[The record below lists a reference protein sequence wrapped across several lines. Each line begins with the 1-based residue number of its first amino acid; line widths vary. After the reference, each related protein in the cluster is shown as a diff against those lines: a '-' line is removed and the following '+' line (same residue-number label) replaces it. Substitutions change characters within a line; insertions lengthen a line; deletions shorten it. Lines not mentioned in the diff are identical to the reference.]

1 MTITDI
7 AKMAGVSIA
16 TVSKIINGKDEHVN
30 PNTRARVLQLVKE
43 YNFTP
48 YGAVKNTL
56 GPKKFLL
63 GVLLRSTVKSSL
75 LLNSI
80 LETAQEH
87 GYGVLLLE
95 SQGDC
100 VREAKNITIFC
111 KNNVDGVIWEPIS
124 DNSYERSQDLTK
136 YMIPFCFINSP
147 LQYPSYEIDYAS
159 LGYTLTQKLIDK
171 KHTNIA
177 CLLKKGSIRSIPF
190 VKGLRKCL
198 YNNQL
203 PYSDDMIFYTCDD
216 SFIPKMLQYN
226 ITGAVS
232 THFDNALSLYET
244 LNKQRYFIPSDF
256 SIISL
261 RGGCYDVSSHPPVSS
276 VTIPYEEFGHHVCSE
291 FIKICEKALEG
302 DPSYQFSPSWEL
314 NHEKSISQPSYMK
327 KKMFISVGSIHKD
340 NTFNVSM
347 MPQLGN
353 TLKIHNSATSIGG
366 KGANQAIGIAKLGHP
381 VSLICAVGNDI
392 DGTFVLNALEK
403 ENVSTQG
410 ILRNK
415 NNQTGTAFIYTKSD
429 GESAITILGGANDEL
444 VPADIEN
451 SSHLFRNACFCLISS
466 EIPLE
471 TVIATARIAKENNV
485 TTIFKPTVLEKMPEE
500 LYETIDILIPNRK
513 EASVL
518 CPEYASV
525 EQQADYFFRRG
536 IPTVIITL
544 GHEGCYLKTKDTMQ
558 YFSASH
564 WSAVDTTGGADAFI
578 SALASYLYEGYSLE
592 KAIQIAMIAAGFCVS
607 RQGVSSALIDHN
619 SLEVYITKNK
629 PYLLRPDS
637 SKS

>member
-63 GVLLRSTVKSSL
+63 GVLLRSTVKSNL
-75 LLNSI
+75 MLNSI
-80 LETAQEH
+80 VQTAQEH
-87 GYGVLLLE
+87 GYGVLLLD

-100 VREAKNITIFC
+100 VREAKHITVFC
-111 KNNVDGVIWEPIS
+111 KNHVDGVIWEPIS
-124 DNSYERSQDLTK
+124 EKSYERSQDLTK
-136 YMIPFCFINSP
+136 HMIPFCFINST
-147 LQYPSYEIDYAS
+147 LQQPSYEIDFGK
-159 LGYTLTQKLIDK
+159 LGYSLTQKLIDK

-177 CLLKKGSIRSIPF
+177 CLLKKNSIRSLPF
-190 VKGLRKCL
+190 LKGMRKCL
-198 YNNQL
+198 YNNQI
-203 PYSDDMIFYTCDD
+203 PYSDDMIFYTSDE

-232 THFDNALSLYET
+232 THFENALSLYET
-244 LNKQRYFIPSDF
+244 MNRQRYYIPSDF
-256 SIISL
+256 SLISL
-261 RGGCYDVSSHPPVSS
+261 KGGCYDDASHPPISS
-276 VTIPYEEFGHHVCSE
+276 VQIPYHEFGTHVCNE
-291 FIKICEKALEG
+291 FIQICEKAFEG
-302 DPSYQFSPSWEL
+302 EPAYPFTPSCRL
-314 NHEKSISQPSYMK
+314 NHEQSISQPSFMK
-327 KKMFISVGSIHKD
+327 KKMFLSVGSIHKD

-353 TLKIHNSATSIGG
+353 TLKIHNCATTIGG
-366 KGANQAIGIAKLGHP
+366 KGANQAIGVAKLGHA

-392 DGTFVLNALEK
+392 DAAFVLNALEK

-410 ILRNK
+410 IFRNK
-415 NNQTGTAFIYTKSD
+415 NNQTGTAYIYTKSD

-444 VPADIEN
+444 VPEDIEN
-451 SSHLFRNACFCLISS
+451 SRHLFRNACFCLISS
-466 EIPLE
+466 EIPLQ
-471 TVIATARIAKENNV
+471 TVIAAARIAKDNNV

-500 LYETIDILIPNRK
+500 LYKTIDILIPNRK

-525 EQQADYFFRRG
+525 EQQADYFFSRG

-544 GHEGCYLKTKDTMQ
+544 GHEGCYLKTEDTTQ

-619 SLEVYITKNK
+619 SLEIYITKNK
-629 PYLLRPDS
+629 PYLLNPSLSR
-637 SKS
+637 